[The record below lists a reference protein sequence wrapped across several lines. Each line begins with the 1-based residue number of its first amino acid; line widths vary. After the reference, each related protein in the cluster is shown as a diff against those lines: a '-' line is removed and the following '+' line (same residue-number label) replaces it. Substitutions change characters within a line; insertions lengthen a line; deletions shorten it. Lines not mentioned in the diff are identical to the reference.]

1 MSVEQSLNQETYDTY
16 RPWLN
21 ADELILV
28 SQLDSKFKH
37 TFDLRNKLQ
46 EQQALTNY
54 MQTAPDQYNLNMPE
68 SGLDMQS
75 VPGLDKVMS
84 QGSGLYMGQMQGG
97 FAFGALLPILG
108 TIAGPLIGMAVD
120 GIKALIDRK
129 RAAKLAAQGQGA
141 ISAPNGGA
149 LVEDWFRQNQPQLQ
163 SIENHLGSLRG
174 KQFWS
179 ELVALIKS
187 SVRDI
192 VPKVAQVSPA
202 VASHVTQLVVDK
214 IIPASFQRMKSD
226 KAASGSGKMRRDKGG
241 FSFMS
246 IVKPV
251 ARWALGKIIKS
262 SSAANN
268 IYKKIKDT
276 GAFLDSAAEKQGMK
290 YGSGIGGS
298 WLGNIANVAKSVL
311 LKTLPAVSNVTQH
324 VAAPMLDKVL
334 SKFKASDFV
343 SDTVRDFGKVAIE
356 GATSGVADILRRS
369 QQPKQPQQL
378 APVAPVA
385 PVAPITHA
393 DTYASNPWDSGAHR
407 GSLDPLVYSD
417 PRNWS
422 YVGEQTSYVNP
433 ARLYEQQQV
442 ASMQQLRQPPKPQ
455 MVETAPTTKPKK
467 KRYGM
472 GAQKK
477 KVTRGGA
484 TKVPLKFN
492 IKML

>member
-1 MSVEQSLNQETYDTY
+1 MSTQKKYVAVMYTNTMSVEQSLNQETYDTY

-75 VPGLDKVMS
+75 VPGLEKVMS
-84 QGSGLYMGQMQGG
+84 AQGAGMYQGQMQGG
-97 FAFGALLPILG
+97 FLGMLLPILG
-108 TIAGPLIGMAVD
+108 GIAGPLIGMAVT
-120 GIKALIDRK
+120 GIQQLIARNKAK
-129 RAAKLAAQGQGA
+129 KAALLAAQGKGA

-163 SIENHLGSLRG
+163 NIENHLAGLRG

-179 ELVALIKS
+179 ELVSLIKS

-192 VPKVAQVSPA
+192 VPKVAEVSPA
-202 VASHVTQLVVDK
+202 VASHVTHLVVDK
-214 IIPASFQRMKSD
+214 LIPASFQRMKGE
-226 KAASGSGKMRRDKGG
+226 KVASGSGKMHRNKGG

-251 ARWALGKIIKS
+251 ARWALGKIIKN
-262 SSAANN
+262 SSAANS

-276 GAFLDSAAEKQGMK
+276 GAFLDTAADKVGMK

-311 LKTLPAVSNVTQH
+311 LKTLPVVSNITEH

-334 SKFKASDFV
+334 SKFKASEFV
-343 SDTVRDFGKVAIE
+343 SDTVRDFGKSALE
-356 GATSGVADILRRS
+356 GATTGVADLLKRS
-369 QQPKQPQQL
+369 QQQMIQQ
-378 APVAPVA
+378 
-385 PVAPITHA
+385 APITHA
-393 DTYASNPWDSGAHR
+393 DT
-407 GSLDPLVYSD
+407 YSD

-422 YVGEQTSYVNP
+422 YVGEQTGYVNP

-442 ASMQQLRQPPKPQ
+442 ASMQQQQQPRQRAA
-455 MVETAPTTKPKK
+455 ETAKPDVSNDTAYTY
-467 KRYGM
+467 RGR
-472 GAQKK
+472 GARKQKK
-477 KVTRGGA
+477 KAVRGGA